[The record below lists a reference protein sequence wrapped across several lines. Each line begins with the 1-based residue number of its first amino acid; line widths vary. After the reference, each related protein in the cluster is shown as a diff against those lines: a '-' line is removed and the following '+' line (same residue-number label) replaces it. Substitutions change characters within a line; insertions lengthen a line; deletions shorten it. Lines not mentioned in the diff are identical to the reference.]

1 MLVMGLVQHANFK
14 LGILLLCQALHL
26 TAEGHALGY
35 LSTMAPTFIGRNIT
49 FQLKPTSPLSYEQY
63 EVCKWKVLF
72 KQSSKVY
79 SINSGY
85 SLFESDG
92 MKMMELDSD
101 YVNSSWDGAAINVKC
116 NDQES
121 TVIKLKL
128 EDFKNECGYLNV
140 LSYPEG
146 PGGYGQIAYFPT
158 AKILR
163 NPVGYARIWERN
175 GVDITY
181 LEGVY
186 EERNEKLN
194 FQYIL
199 SVFNFTG
206 LHRYNVMCKE
216 LNTETN
222 EIILFDGRPVLSS
235 LCSVDNCSNCLCV
248 IPGDR
253 LICTTYS
260 NNVSLLIGH
269 IKLQL
274 KGTKHDNLFTYTNM
288 NYTIS
293 EKDHQSTVVCSA
305 SYDNKNVFTANASV
319 YIYVPPKLEPELT
332 LPELQE
338 GSPVNITCVT
348 PPGRPPPVIQMFL
361 DSKIINHVS
370 QYNVYDATN
379 KTYTSVATLK
389 SANRTW
395 DNKNITC
402 RYLVTYPDGQNDSW
416 RSTTKTAK
424 YTYPLSNPANMS
436 AGYHIYIECPLV
448 DINTKC
454 IYKWA
459 TDKDNIQTLDALLP
473 NMTGTVFALNVNV
486 SDEAEH
492 IKAYL
497 VTKCDLSTE
506 VCFPCSVKRNPL
518 ANISLGKLEDQIYR
532 HACLNRIECTIVIS
546 RSDIEA
552 ASKHECKA
560 WNINGLSNTTLESIT
575 ELEEDRLPLT
585 EGSIPLMSIMIGLVV
600 FAVVISTVTVFF
612 FIRGVRRRIRRNAI
626 LDPKG
631 FRINSSQQSD
641 IRMESEHQSGNDSVH
656 ASNTETNA
664 NFEANI
670 NIYSN
675 VVASFSRPVAQ
686 TAEQNELVY
695 ADIDI
700 AFLELKQKKVT
711 KKNKYVPTEY
721 TSVRELTADVSDE
734 HVYVNT

>member
-424 YTYPLSNPANMS
+424 YTY
-436 AGYHIYIECPLV
+436 
-448 DINTKC
+448 
-454 IYKWA
+454 
-459 TDKDNIQTLDALLP
+459 
-473 NMTGTVFALNVNV
+473 
-486 SDEAEH
+486 EAEH

-626 LDPKG
+626 LDPRKG